1 MVRPSTPSRSTPLA
15 PQRALLHPVWLAS
28 LVLLALNDH
37 WLKYAGLLPD
47 VVTGKLSDLAGL
59 VVAPALFATLIRA
72 RTRRSLLL
80 AHVAVGAVFSA
91 IQLSSLAATTWSAL
105 MAGIGFPWIITSDP
119 TDLLALPMLAV
130 SWRVLGHAMTIP
142 AAALARRSAEA
153 GAAAVGLLCSVAT
166 SQPGPDPDPDPFPE
180 SGWLPPIQGDVWLH
194 NGTGEP
200 LVVRVRTLAPTVLLD
215 CAQIEAEPGRLL
227 SDEVFGAVQSWSL
240 PVDANL
246 TVIDHVDFS
255 ATCYAARVDA
265 DGFEPV
271 VLFWQSGDYFVRE
284 LPGDGLDETL
294 PGWVSLE
301 LDVDGVGSYTTHE
314 PILFPR
320 DAEASAPTGACAAPD
335 DADRIDWGDEPIVGN
350 FTIAAI
356 APGVDGC
363 VALDLVVAGS
373 EDAPRRQYLCMPT
386 LELPFAAGDNVA
398 IAAAYGAQSEALVL
412 SALDAE
418 FLPAEPVRELWLSR
432 GGALPQISSAPGLQL
447 SAVPAYDCTLSVDA
461 CGTVG
466 RAVGLTVGG
475 DGYSSTQLEH
485 GGAPLTLERNDG
497 TRVTLALAHAQDRV
511 LLDGECA
518 AGPQLLGY
526 DLELAALVEG
536 AAQ

>member
-1 MVRPSTPSRSTPLA
+1 MVRPSTPLRSTPLA

-59 VVAPALFATLIRA
+59 VVAPALFATLLGA
-72 RTRRSLLL
+72 RTRRSLLF
-80 AHVAVGAVFSA
+80 AHVAVAAVFTA
-91 IQLSSLAATTWSAL
+91 IQLSSTAAATWSAL
-105 MAGIGFPWIITSDP
+105 MAGFGFPWVITSDP

-130 SWRVLGHAMTIP
+130 SWRVLGQAMATP

-166 SQPGPDPDPDPFPE
+166 SRPDPDPFPE
-180 SGWLPPIQGDVWLH
+180 PNWLPPIQGDVWLH

-200 LVVRVRTLAPTVLLD
+200 LVVRVRALAPTVLLD
-215 CAQIEAEPGRLL
+215 CGQIGGEPGRLL
-227 SDEVFGAVQSWSL
+227 SDDVFGPVQSWSL

-246 TVIDHVDFS
+246 TVIDHVDGT
-255 ATCYAARVDA
+255 ADCYAARVDA

-271 VLFWQSGDYFVRE
+271 VLFWRGGDYFVRD

-301 LDVDGVGSYTTHE
+301 YDGDGEGSYTARDA
-314 PILFPR
+314 ILFPR
-320 DAEASAPTGACAAPD
+320 DPESVPPTGACAAPD
-335 DADRIDWGDEPIVGN
+335 DADRIDWGDEPVIGN

-363 VALDLVVAGS
+363 VALDLVAAGT
-373 EDAPRRQYLCMPT
+373 EGAPHRQYLCMPT
-386 LELPFAAGDNVA
+386 LELPFATGDNVA
-398 IAAAYGAQSEALVL
+398 LSAVYGAQSEALVL
-412 SALDAE
+412 SALDDAY
-418 FLPAEPVRELWLSR
+418 LPTNPTRELWLSR
-432 GGALPQISSAPGLQL
+432 GGALPTITSAPGLQL
-447 SAVPAYDCTLSVDA
+447 AAVPAYGCALSVDA

-466 RAVGLTVGG
+466 RAVGLTIGG
-475 DGYSSTQLEH
+475 DGFAATQLEH
-485 GGAPLTLERNDG
+485 GGAPLTLERDDG
-497 TRVTLALAHAQDRV
+497 SRVTLALAHAQDRV